1 MAQVT
6 RKQFQA
12 VTNIIRFNWQ
22 YYVIAL
28 FSFALVY
35 YIGRFLP
42 AKLSLIVNIF
52 LILVALSI
60 FISLSVS
67 YYIYD
72 YSELY
77 ALSFVDKLNIT
88 QGSKLVNIN
97 AGFDEIS
104 EILALKFPAS
114 ELKVFDF
121 YDPKKHTEVS
131 IERARKAYPP
141 YPGTVIIATGN
152 VPLKSIS
159 TDYIFLILA
168 AHEIR
173 DNNEREMFIKQL
185 GNALTPQGRIIVVE
199 HQRDLFNF
207 LAYNFGFFH
216 FLPTA
221 MWLDNFKNS
230 GLQVD
235 SITEHTP
242 FLKIFILKKNG
253 TAS

>member
-1 MAQVT
+1 M
-6 RKQFQA
+6 RKPLQG

-28 FSFALVY
+28 FSFVLVY
-35 YIGRFLP
+35 IFGRFLP
-42 AKLSLIVNIF
+42 PTLSFAVNIF
-52 LILVALSI
+52 LLLVALSI

-72 YSELY
+72 HSELY
-77 ALSFVDKLNIT
+77 ALSFLDKLNIT
-88 QGSKLVNIN
+88 PASKLVNIN

-104 EILALKFPAS
+104 EILASKFPAS
-114 ELKVFDF
+114 KLKVFDF

-152 VPLKSIS
+152 VPLKAA
-159 TDYIFLILA
+159 TADFIFLILA

-173 DNNEREMFIKQL
+173 NNSEREMFLKQL
-185 GNALTPQGRIIVVE
+185 GNALTPEGRIILVE
-199 HQRDLFNF
+199 HQRDVFNF

-221 MWLDNFKNS
+221 MWLSNFKNS
-230 GLQVD
+230 GLLVD
-235 SITEHTP
+235 STAEHTP